1 MINTKKHFSNRYLVH
16 LIIPLAVS
24 TLLASTVG
32 IADTLMI
39 SSALDK
45 ASVSGVSLVDQITV
59 LIINIFAALATGGAV
74 VTSQFL
80 GAERYEK
87 AEESAKQLLLSAGV
101 VSVLI
106 GAAFVVFCR
115 NILNLCYPE
124 IDAETNRAA
133 VTYLFIT
140 AFSYPFIAV
149 ENCCGALFRSF
160 GKSNYCM
167 YSAIVCNIVNIVG
180 NALTIY
186 VFKWGI
192 TGAAISTTFGRF
204 IGMALMLIWIS
215 SKNSPV
221 RINIFKR
228 IIPDFGMIKKILG
241 IGIPSGLENGIFQL
255 GRLLVVT
262 IIANYGLIQTTA
274 NAVANNLDAFG
285 CIFGSSMNLAVIT
298 VIGQCVGAHD
308 FEGVKYY
315 AKKLLAIEYIIGAL
329 FYSSTLVFITPILG
343 WYNLDAET
351 AQLTRTLVF
360 IHNGI
365 GMFLW
370 PLSFT
375 LPNFLRAANDVRF
388 AMTVSVVSMILCRL
402 GLSYFFHYTFGMGAL
417 GVWIAMVVDWIFRIS
432 FFVFRFL
439 SGKWKKYCT

>member
-1 MINTKKHFSNRYLVH
+1 MDTVKTHFSNKYLAR
-16 LIIPLAVS
+16 LIVPLVIS

-39 SSALDK
+39 SSLGK
-45 ASVSGVSLVDQITV
+45 ACVSGVSLVDQITI

-80 GAERYEK
+80 GAKKYDS
-87 AEESAKQLLLSAGV
+87 AQTSAKQLLLSGTFVSLIIAV
-101 VSVLI
+101 V
-106 GAAFVVFCR
+106 FVVFSKT
-115 NILNLCYPE
+115 IISLCFSE
-124 IDAETNRAA
+124 LDDATNNAA

-140 AFSYPFIAV
+140 GMSYPFIAV

-167 YSAIVCNIVNIVG
+167 YSSFVCNIVNIVG
-180 NALTIY
+180 NAVAIY
-186 VFKWGI
+186 VLKWGVA
-192 TGAAISTTFGRF
+192 GAAISTTVGRF
-204 IGMALMLIWIS
+204 VGMMLMLIWIS
-215 SKNSPV
+215 GKNSPV
-221 RINIFKR
+221 KIDLFSYIK
-228 IIPDFGMIKKILG
+228 PDFRMIRRILG
-241 IGIPSGLENGIFQL
+241 IGIPSGLENGVFQF
-255 GRLLVVT
+255 GRLLVVR
-262 IIANYGLIQTTA
+262 IISYYGIVQTTA
-274 NAVANNLDAFG
+274 NAVANNLDSFG

-308 FEGVKYY
+308 FAAVKYY
-315 AKKLLAIEYIIGAL
+315 AKKLLAIEYCIGTL
-329 FYSSTLVFITPILG
+329 FYLSTLVFITPILG

-351 AQLTRTLVF
+351 ASLTRTLVF

-375 LPNFLRAANDVRF
+375 VPNFLRAANDVKY
-388 AMTVSVVSMILCRL
+388 AMIVSVTSMIVCRL
-402 GLSYFFHYTFGMGAL
+402 GISYFLHFAYGMGAL
-417 GVWIAMVVDWIFRIS
+417 GVWIGMVVDWIFRLS
-432 FFVFRFL
+432 FFVTRFI